1 MSTPRRRVQK
11 YADRDLRRFGF
22 FPKSTPLPAIGGLK
36 AKSRRGDIGETWWSR
51 RFLTVLE
58 SFGFGSRLNRGRS
71 YARRGQVLEW
81 AVTSGE
87 ITARVQGS
95 RRVPYNVRIALK
107 PLTEADWESAELA
120 MSRRAVFAA
129 KLLAGEMPQQIEQ
142 AFTACRLSLFPTSG
156 RELAS
161 GCTCPDWA
169 SPCKHVAAV
178 FYLFAEALDEDPFL
192 AFTWRGRTREQLV
205 AGLRSL
211 RGGGKRPSSA
221 ASDWRSMLGK
231 GAPLREC
238 VQRFWDAGPE
248 LTTVVAHPKA
258 AEMPDAILRR
268 LGDSG
273 IHVGRLDLVE
283 VLAPAYTVIAQG
295 VERRAVGSTD

>member
-1 MSTPRRRVQK
+1 MRK
-11 YADRDLRRFGF
+11 YAARDLRRFGF

-51 RFLTVLE
+51 RFLAILE
-58 SFGFGSRLNRGRS
+58 SFGFGSRLDRGRS

-81 AVTSGE
+81 AVTPGE
-87 ITARVQGS
+87 IKARVQGS
-95 RRVPYNVRIALK
+95 RRAPYNVRIALK
-107 PLTEADWESAELA
+107 PLSDVDWRRAELA
-120 MSRRAVFAA
+120 MSRRALFAA
-129 KLLAGEMPQQIEQ
+129 KLLAGEMPQQIEE
-142 AFTACRLSLFPTSG
+142 AFTECRLSLFPASG

-205 AGLRSL
+205 ERLRSL
-211 RGGGKRPSSA
+211 RGGGDKAPMA
-221 ASDWRSMLGK
+221 ALDLRSMLNAGP
-231 GAPLREC
+231 PLREC

-248 LTTVVAHPKA
+248 LTTVVARPKA
-258 AEMPDAILRR
+258 AEIPDAVLRQ

-273 IHVGRLDLVE
+273 IRVGRLDLVE
-283 VLAPAYTVIAQG
+283 VLAPAYPVITRG